1 MLAFSDQQ
9 PPGFGPHRASQAEI
23 EAAFADGWRID
34 SLNRVTMDV
43 TIDPNGV
50 RAWLAAITQV

>member
-1 MLAFSDQQ
+1 V
-9 PPGFGPHRASQAEI
+9 SQAEI

-43 TIDPNGV
+43 AIDPNGV
-50 RAWLAAITQV
+50 RAWLAAITRV